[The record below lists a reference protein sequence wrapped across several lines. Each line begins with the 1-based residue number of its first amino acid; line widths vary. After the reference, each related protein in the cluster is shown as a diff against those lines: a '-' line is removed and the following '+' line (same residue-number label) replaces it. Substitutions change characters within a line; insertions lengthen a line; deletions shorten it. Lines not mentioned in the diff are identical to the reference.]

1 MPATLSSVRAYLASL
16 WQTVPKLLLLAF
28 GLLLL
33 GSFTEGI
40 GILML
45 VPVVNLMSD
54 PSQTL
59 PPWLASLPG
68 VDRELISLKVI
79 LPFFLIL
86 LLTRSALVYWRE
98 MAMTQIRL
106 HTTDELRKTLF
117 ESMLYS
123 TWSQRINSQQHQEL
137 EQLTNGVN
145 RVGMATFY
153 ILKMLTTVILLVVY
167 AAVSI
172 LIAPLALLIA
182 CAVGAMVLLMF
193 RRIFKQAAAFGMGLT
208 NSNKQLYQ
216 RVMFFLNGMKT
227 VKACAYEPQQLDAFV
242 LSQQELRENQQA
254 YQHKT
259 ALQQLA
265 FQGVSATLL
274 CLLVY
279 LGFEVWQLGVAE
291 LIVLIVMF
299 SRMMP
304 MLSDLQG
311 NAQRLLHML
320 SAFDDIEHAIASN
333 RQGYE
338 ANQSSQIAFPQA
350 SLAFDNVSFA
360 YPGREPLLKN
370 RTIEFPLN
378 KITLLKGPSGQ
389 GKTTIIDILATLL
402 TPSEGAVMLD
412 GVPLGVSAHHS
423 WRQQISYLSQEP
435 FLFDGSIRD
444 NILWGEYY
452 SDDEIWQTLQLCCAA
467 FVADLPLKLDT
478 AVGERGVQLSGGQR
492 QRLVLARALIRKRPL
507 LILDEATNALDSET
521 EKQIFLTLQQQRHV
535 MTIVLVSHSE
545 QAEAFADKSISL
557 SVPF

>member
-1 MPATLSSVRAYLASL
+1 MPATLSSVKGYLASL

-172 LIAPLALLIA
+172 LVAPLALLIA

-193 RRIFKQAAAFGMGLT
+193 RRIFKQAVAFGMGLT

-227 VKACAYEPQQLDAFV
+227 VKACAYEQQQLAAFV
-242 LSQQELRENQQA
+242 ASQQELRENQQV

-265 FQGVSATLL
+265 FQGVSASLL

-320 SAFDDIEHAIASN
+320 PAFDDIEHAIANN

-338 ANQSSQIAFPQA
+338 ADQASQITFPQA
-350 SLAFDNVSFA
+350 SLALDNVSFA
-360 YPGREPLLKN
+360 YQGREPLLKN

-389 GKTTIIDILATLL
+389 GKTTVIDILATLL

-412 GVPLGVSAHHS
+412 GVPLSVSAHHS
-423 WRQQISYLSQEP
+423 WRRQISYLSQEP

-444 NILWGEYY
+444 NILWGEDY
-452 SDDEIWQTLQLCCAA
+452 SDDEIWQTLQLCCAD
-467 FVADLPLKLDT
+467 FVANLPLKLDT

-557 SVPF
+557 SVAF

>member
-1 MPATLSSVRAYLASL
+1 MLMSATLVSVKGYLASL
-16 WQTVPKLLLLAF
+16 WQTVPKLLLLAL

-54 PSQTL
+54 PSQPI
-59 PPWLASLPG
+59 PPWLASLPA
-68 VDRELISLKVI
+68 VDRELLSLKVI

-98 MAMTQIRL
+98 MVMTRIRL

-123 TWSQRINSQQHQEL
+123 TWSQRVNSQQHQEL

-153 ILKMLTTVILLVVY
+153 MLKMVTTVILLVVY
-167 AAVSI
+167 AAVS
-172 LIAPLALLIA
+172 LLVAPLALLIA
-182 CAVGAMVLLMF
+182 CMVGAMVLLMF

-242 LSQQELRENQQA
+242 ASQQELRENQQA

-265 FQGVSATLL
+265 FQGVSASLL

-291 LIVLIVMF
+291 LVVLIVMF

-320 SAFDDIEHAIASN
+320 PAFSDIEHAIASN

-338 ANQSSQIAFPQA
+338 ANQSSQVAFPQH
-350 SLAFDNVSFA
+350 SLALDNVSFA
-360 YPGREPLLKN
+360 YPGREPVLSN
-370 RTIEFPLN
+370 ITIEFPLN

-389 GKTTIIDILATLL
+389 GKTTVIDILATLL
-402 TPSEGAVMLD
+402 TPNEGAVMLD
-412 GVPLGVSAHHS
+412 GVPLSVSAQHS
-423 WRQQISYLSQEP
+423 WRRQVSYLSQEP
-435 FLFDGSIRD
+435 FLFDGTIRD
-444 NILWGEYY
+444 NILWGECY
-452 SDDEIWQTLQLCCAA
+452 SDDEIWQTLQLCCAD

-478 AVGERGVQLSGGQR
+478 VTGERGMQLSGGQR

-521 EKQIFLTLQQQRHV
+521 EKQLFLTLQQQRQI

-545 QAEAFADKSISL
+545 QAETFADKSIL
-557 SVPF
+557 L